1 MITQK
6 TITVDGKEYTV
17 NVCDLSTKWVLIHN
31 GTKALACDENERNS
45 KGKLETVNTI
55 FEAATKE
62 DCKVESTRLGL
73 TGFDELFPVPKAKP
87 SSRRES

>member
-17 NVCDLSTKWVLIHN
+17 NVCNMSSKWVLIHN
-31 GTKALACDENERNS
+31 GSKALACDETS
-45 KGKLETVNTI
+45 GKGKLETINTI

-73 TGFDELFPVPKAKP
+73 TGFDELFPAPKAKP